1 MCCED
6 SRVRVL
12 CVWCA
17 CIYARD
23 LERRI
28 FFRLIFTRP
37 IWNDPDWILKSWRSR
52 FRLLVPAVW
61 WSLIRFWRF
70 FPQMMTFAIFFL
82 KTACCM
88 IQTVCLWSWICLPTA
103 VSAIQWQREDL
114 RDDSSKIFQNCF
126 VYQSF
131 HVSSLAISKKNDYL
145 CRRSGKSRSFFGIL
159 EWSAVSDA
167 SVLEQRRDRCC

>member
-1 MCCED
+1 MMHNGSTLIRFMCCGN
-6 SRVRVL
+6 SRVRVMR
-12 CVWCA
+12 CVMRDVR
-17 CIYARD
+17 IYVREIWKTDLFSDWSSRELEDPAWSPLIQFLRD
-23 LERRI
+23 PMSEDD
-28 FFRLIFTRP
+28 FR
-37 IWNDPDWILKSWRSR
+37 D
-52 FRLLVPAVW
+52 
-61 WSLIRFWRF
+61 
-70 FPQMMTFAIFFL
+70 FFL
-82 KTACCM
+82 KTVCCM

-159 EWSAVSDA
+159 EWSAISDA